1 MKTEFMKI
9 FPLLFMVLVM
19 VLVFLTAFGS
29 FLMYIADDKLS
40 GFYVVVTDMSVW
52 SFAFTMGVVYD
63 YFKLDEIMY
72 GKRRME

>member
-19 VLVFLTAFGS
+19 VLVFLTALGY
-29 FLMYIADDKLS
+29 FLYIADNKIS
-40 GFYVVVTDMSVW
+40 GFYVMIADISVW
-52 SFAFTMGVVYD
+52 SFAYTMSVVYD

>member
-1 MKTEFMKI
+1 MKTAFMEI

-19 VLVFLTAFGS
+19 VLVFLTAFGY
-29 FLMYIADDKLS
+29 FLMYIADDKIS
-40 GFYVVVTDMSVW
+40 GFYVMIADISVW
-52 SFAFTMGVVYD
+52 SFGFSMGVVYD